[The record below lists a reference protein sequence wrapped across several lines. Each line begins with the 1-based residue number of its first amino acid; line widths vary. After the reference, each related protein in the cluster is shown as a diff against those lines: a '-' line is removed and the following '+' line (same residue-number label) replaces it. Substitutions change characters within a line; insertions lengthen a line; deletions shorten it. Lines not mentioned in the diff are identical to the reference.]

1 MPFQLKYILTACL
14 LLIVSSVLPHTASAG
29 DTLSLKS
36 IIAEAL
42 HNNQEILALRQNVKG
57 KEAMAGAEG
66 ILDDPAI
73 KIEMEDLSKDH
84 PLDISPGSAMQT
96 RYTLSQMFPYPGKLS
111 LQKRIALTEVRMAGT
126 ELRAKEL
133 EITKM
138 IKESYY
144 DYQMIT
150 ESIKIIEEIKDL
162 LSNMAKI
169 AEIRYGTG
177 EVSQQDVIK
186 AQVEVSMLIN
196 ETLNMKADR
205 GVAEAEIKA
214 LLNRPQDIPL
224 PEPEEISKNKAA
236 IRVDELTEKTVKNN
250 PSLQLMRYEYEGS
263 NLRVELA
270 KKNYYPDFMLG
281 IAPIQRN
288 GRFDSWDA
296 MFQINIPIRRDK
308 YDYKV
313 SEAMSAAD
321 VVKSRLRAEENVKA
335 SELKAWTIKAETA
348 DRIWGLYET
357 TLLPQAKM
365 SFDSALKNYQAG
377 KIDLL
382 TLLDTERLLKKTKID
397 YITSLV
403 TYRKRIAALE
413 QITGEEISE

>member
-1 MPFQLKYILTACL
+1 MAYFHKMSTGFILMIYSIVIFIKDIYNILVTRVFKRRMMPFRLKCILTACL
-14 LLIVSSVLPHTASAG
+14 ILIVSPVLPDTASAG

-36 IIAEAL
+36 IIEEAL
-42 HNNQEILALRQNVKG
+42 HNNQEILALRQNING

-73 KIEMEDLSKDH
+73 KVEMEDLSKDH

-111 LQKRIALTEVRMAGT
+111 LQKKIAFTEVRMAGT

-150 ESIKIIEEIKDL
+150 ESINIIEEIKDL

-214 LLNRPQDIPL
+214 LLNRPQDVPL
-224 PEPEEISKNKAA
+224 PEPEEISKNMTVINPIIK
-236 IRVDELTEKTVKNN
+236 INELTEKAVKNN
-250 PSLQLMRYEYEGS
+250 PSLQLMRYEGEDGD
-263 NLRVELA
+263 LRIELA

-296 MFQINIPIRRDK
+296 MFQINIPIWRDK

-313 SEAMSAAD
+313 SEAISAAD

-335 SELKAWTIKAETA
+335 SELKAWAIKVETA
-348 DRIWGLYET
+348 NRIRGLYET
-357 TLLPQAKM
+357 TLLPQAKI

-377 KIDLL
+377 KI
-382 TLLDTERLLKKTKID
+382 
-397 YITSLV
+397 
-403 TYRKRIAALE
+403 
-413 QITGEEISE
+413 